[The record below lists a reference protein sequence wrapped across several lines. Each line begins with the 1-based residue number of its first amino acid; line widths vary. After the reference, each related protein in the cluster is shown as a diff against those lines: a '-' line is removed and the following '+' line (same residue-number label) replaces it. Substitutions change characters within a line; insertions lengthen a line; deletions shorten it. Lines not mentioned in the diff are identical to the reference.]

1 MDDSDLTGTWI
12 IESDEL
18 ALHNSEKTNRL
29 TIDIFG
35 EDYKLANVCD
45 DDDDTDDEY

>member
-12 IESDEL
+12 IECDEL

-35 EDYKLANVCD
+35 DDYKLANVCD